1 MFLYS
6 LSFSDYIQRLI
17 RSLLTL
23 VFAISTLDFLMHT
36 LLNLSF
42 QDASSRGLVKVGYL

>member
-6 LSFSDYIQRLI
+6 LSLSDHIQRLI

-42 QDASSRGLVKVGYL
+42 